1 MIYLQ
6 KIMYPQ
12 YSSSPMPSLIMTST
26 CKWCNG
32 PFKNGVESI
41 HNLEEPVE
49 AIQRSEAIFV
59 GGGNTFRLLKAL
71 YDNNLIQP
79 IRNKVLKHGIP
90 YISASAGTNVA
101 TRSINTTNDMPIVY
115 PPSFEALKLIP
126 FNINPHYLDADLN
139 SKHKGETRQ
148 QRIEEYLEED
158 DSSTVLGLREGG
170 TLYVEGDNA
179 FLKGVSG
186 ARLFV
191 KGKEP
196 VEIQLNSDLSQLLK
210 GD

>member
-1 MIYLQ
+1 MAKRQLLLLSSSRVHGFDFLEYAAQDINDLLAKNNVSTVLFIPYALTNHDKYLQ
-6 KIMYPQ
+6 MVQQPFQ
-12 YSSSPMPSLIMTST
+12 
-26 CKWCNG
+26 KWG
-32 PFKNGVESI
+32 FKVESI

-79 IRNKVLKHGIP
+79 IRNRVLKHGIP
-90 YISASAGTNVA
+90 YISASA
-101 TRSINTTNDMPIVY
+101 
-115 PPSFEALKLIP
+115 
-126 FNINPHYLDADLN
+126 DADLN

-170 TLYVEGDNA
+170 TLYVEGSNA
-179 FLKGVSG
+179 FLKGISG

-196 VEIQLNSDLSQLLK
+196 LEIQLNSDLSQLLK
-210 GD
+210 ED